1 MEAKMEQT
9 ENTENEQDQE
19 LATEALTPSDR
30 CDVCGAQAF
39 IRAVLASGDLI
50 FCAHHGMANQ
60 EKLKPI
66 AILWQDETDKI
77 N

>member
-1 MEAKMEQT
+1 MEQT
-9 ENTENEQDQE
+9 ENTENEVAQQPE
-19 LATEALTPSDR
+19 TVALTPSDR

-39 IRAVLASGDLI
+39 IRAVLASGDLV

-66 AILWQDETDKI
+66 AIVWQDETDKI

>member
-1 MEAKMEQT
+1 MEQT
-9 ENTENEQDQE
+9 ENTEQDQE
-19 LATEALTPSDR
+19 QQVQPVGLTPADR

-39 IRAVLASGDLI
+39 IRVVLASGDLV
-50 FCAHHGMANQ
+50 FCAHHGMANE

-66 AILWQDETDKI
+66 AIAWQDETSKI